1 MGWFKDIFTP
11 GTEESEQAAAGLS
24 AAEAAYSAWVGADE
38 DEPAAPPKE
47 EGMPEWVVPAAI
59 AGLAVAVVLMASK

>member
-1 MGWFKDIFTP
+1 MGWLKDIFTP
-11 GTEESEQAAAGLS
+11 GSEESKQAAAGLS
-24 AAEAAYSAWVGADE
+24 AAEAAYSAWVGDD
-38 DEPAAPPKE
+38 DEPLPAPKA